1 MHPGHQF
8 PDAKRFGDVVIRPQ
22 GQTADLVVL
31 AATRSEHEDVAVRE
45 GADPSAHLQAVE
57 FGQPQIQHHNIGG
70 KATGLVHGLGTG
82 VRLAGIEAGP
92 DEVGGHHLSQ
102 GLFIIDDQHPP
113 RGRGGGRCA
122 VSHRPQYRS
131 GQGGIPPSLSTRRG
145 NLHQIFK
152 HHPSTAVTT
161 VPHPGPAAS
170 PPLVGSAGATRDF
183 TACTAY
189 PGRVEGHRPRLWGG
203 VPVVTQPTE
212 FTPFSPCYKAA
223 SRVFEFQSVRHPC

>member
-1 MHPGHQF
+1 MGDGVKDEVTNDQGGGHLRWGGAGARAAQHRMHPGHQF

-31 AATRSEHEDVAVRE
+31 AATRGEHEDVAVRE

-70 KATGLVHGLGTG
+70 KATGLVHGLGAG
-82 VRLAGIEAGP
+82 VRLAGVEAGP

-122 VSHRPQYRS
+122 VSHRPQYRFGRGEYHPRS
-131 GQGGIPPSLSTRRG
+131 VPGGEIFIKSSNITLRPPS
-145 NLHQIFK
+145 
-152 HHPSTAVTT
+152 
-161 VPHPGPAAS
+161 
-170 PPLVGSAGATRDF
+170 PLCPT
-183 TACTAY
+183 
-189 PGRVEGHRPRLWGG
+189 PGRRHRLPWSVQQAPPGISLPAPHTRGG
-203 VPVVTQPTE
+203 
-212 FTPFSPCYKAA
+212 
-223 SRVFEFQSVRHPC
+223 